1 MAEPL
6 KDSNLN
12 DVVEQ
17 LKELNSAQ
25 EMAHDAARY
34 TQELRDYVQ
43 NEGDKLDSGQLVAIQ
58 DLIEV
63 LKDGRLD
70 ELEAAN
76 EDKIRA
82 KIESKKDTK
91 RNDLLE
97 RLAKL
102 SGQNVDILRKEFGGK
117 SDNAILATIIRTAI
131 KAVLAGFLFGA
142 FIEPFKLLG
151 KGIGLLGGKIGKLL
165 GFGGFFSRL
174 KGALFVFGD
183 IIKAAAKAF
192 TSQFFPKG
200 GKGGAFGT
208 IFKGVKDLVRFFA
221 QSVKNLTGLMAGA
234 FGFFSGR
241 LGALKGLTKLNFAP
255 PMDTKTGKAIIRTI
269 TGFFS
274 PLKNIQ
280 KLFGAETSKIAA
292 ALDRGGKAVSTT
304 GGFFSKLGTNI
315 FKFLNAVKPLKTAF
329 EFLGRIGKAFF
340 GLGQILGRF
349 FIVISGII
357 GAVKGA
363 FGAMEG
369 QEGFINKTIAFVLG
383 GIKGAVNAIFMA
395 PLDFFK
401 NIIAWVLN
409 FFGFENAAG
418 FLKSFSFEGIVST
431 IFDTLISVVTGF
443 ISKMQDMIADIGIG
457 GIIKNLGISYL
468 KVVKKMAMFP
478 LAMAAG
484 GLGAVAAMLPGGKTP
499 MEGFKEAFDK
509 VFTFGDDK
517 LDSLKAKADGVNKDG
532 FVIQAKSEEG
542 IARQKELEEAR
553 TRMASRNDPDFRRNL
568 GGNLSYDYQNNTV
581 NVITPQSQG
590 VMSSVSGVIA
600 NVYD

>member
-17 LKELNSAQ
+17 LKELNNAQ

-82 KIESKKDTK
+82 KIESKKDSQ

-97 RLAKL
+97 KLAKL

-117 SDNAILATIIRTAI
+117 SDNAILATIIRTAV

>member
-1 MAEPL
+1 MAAPL
-6 KDSNLN
+6 QEKTLN

-17 LKELNSAQ
+17 LQELNSAQ
-25 EMAHDAARY
+25 EMAHEAARY
-34 TQELRDYVQ
+34 TQELRDYIQ
-43 NEGDKLDSGQLVAIQ
+43 NEGDKLDSGQLLAIQ

-63 LKDGRLD
+63 LKEGRLD

-76 EDKIRA
+76 EEKLRA
-82 KIESKKDTK
+82 RIESKKDSE

-102 SGQNVDILRKEFGGK
+102 SGQNVDILRKEFGDK
-117 SDNAILATIIRTAI
+117 SDNAILATIIRTAV
-131 KAVLAGFLFGA
+131 KAVLAGFFFGA

-192 TSQFFPKG
+192 TNQFFPKG
-200 GKGGAFGT
+200 GKGGAFST
-208 IFKGVKDLVRFFA
+208 IFKGVKDLARFFG
-221 QSVKNLTGLMAGA
+221 QSIKNLTGLMAGV

-241 LGALKGLTKLNFAP
+241 LGALKGLTKLNFSP
-255 PMDTKTGKAIIRTI
+255 PMDTKTGKLIIKTI
-269 TGFFS
+269 NGFFS

-280 KLFGAETSKIAA
+280 LLFGAETSRIAQ
-292 ALDRGGKAVSTT
+292 ALDRGGSAVAKT
-304 GGFFSKLGTNI
+304 GSFFSKLGTNI
-315 FKFLNAVKPLKTAF
+315 FKFVNAMKPLKTAF

-418 FLKSFSFEGIVST
+418 FLKSFSFEGIVSK

-457 GIIKNLGISYL
+457 GIIKNLGIELL
-468 KVVKKMAMFP
+468 KIVKKMAMFP

-484 GLGAVAAMLPGGKTP
+484 GLGALAAIMPGGKTP

-509 VFTFGDDK
+509 VISAGDAK
-517 LDSLKAKADGVNKDG
+517 LDSLKSKYDGVGKDG

-542 IARQKELEEAR
+542 IARQKEVEEAR
-553 TRMASRNDPDFRRNL
+553 FRRAPRNDPDFRREL

-590 VMSSVSGVIA
+590 IMSSVSGVIA